1 MHYEGMIYRPPSE
14 AYSLILQVTAG
25 CAHNKCTFCGMYKDK
40 QFHLKSLQTI
50 EEDLQEARHFYGS
63 RVDRIFLADGDALVL
78 STEKLMK
85 ILTLCR
91 KYFPDVKRIASYGRA
106 GDILRKT
113 DRDLAVLREM
123 GLGIVY
129 LGAESG
135 SETILKHIR
144 KNVTTEELIQAA
156 WKLETARIAS
166 SVTLIS
172 GLGGQEFLEEHAL
185 KSADLIS
192 VMKPDYLG
200 FLTLMLEPGTPM
212 KEEVASG
219 QMKLLTPPQV
229 VEEMELFLQHVD
241 SDGTVFRSNHASN
254 YISLRG
260 TLNKDIPLML
270 SQLRRAK
277 ENDIIRTEKMRRL

>member
-25 CAHNKCTFCGMYKDK
+25 CAHNKCTFCSMYKDK
-40 QFHLKSLQTI
+40 QFHLKSMNTV
-50 EEDLQEARHFYGS
+50 EEDLQEAQHFCGS
-63 RVDRIFLADGDALVL
+63 RVNRIFLADGDALVL
-78 STEKLMK
+78 SAEKLIK

-91 KYFPDVKRIASYGRA
+91 EYFPGVKRISSYGRA

-113 DRDLAVLREM
+113 DRELAALKDM
-123 GLGIVY
+123 GLGMVY

-135 SETILKHIR
+135 SETILKHVR
-144 KNVTTEELIQAA
+144 KNVTTSDLIQAA
-156 WKLETARIAS
+156 RKLKAAQIAS

-172 GLGGQEFLEEHAL
+172 GLGGQKFLKEHAL
-185 KSADLIS
+185 ESAGLIS
-192 VMKPDYLG
+192 AMKPDYLG

-212 KEEVASG
+212 KEEAESG
-219 QMKLLTPPQV
+219 KMKLLTPAQT

-241 SDGTVFRSNHASN
+241 SEGTVFRSNHASN

-260 TLNKDIPLML
+260 TLNKDIPAML
-270 SQLRRAK
+270 RQLQQAR
-277 ENDIIRTEKMRRL
+277 ENDIFRAENMRRL